1 MECPLSGQA
10 INRSSCK
17 KRKVPLDGS
26 SFCERDL
33 FAPVK
38 DCGGSFL
45 EDESDDENEYDC
57 KHTREYFKEAKEC
70 LLSLKISIESLHRK
84 NLFPYN
90 PNALLNRCGSLE

>member
-1 MECPLSGQA
+1 MECPLSGRA

-17 KRKVPLDGS
+17 KRKVSLDGS

-33 FAPVK
+33 FEPVK
-38 DCGGSFL
+38 GCGGSFL

-57 KHTREYFKEAKEC
+57 KHTRGYFEEAKEC
-70 LLSLKISIESLHRK
+70 LLSLKISIESLNRK

-90 PNALLNRCGSLE
+90 PNALLNRCVSLE